1 MGHHPR
7 SLTDWTVRSRHSSSL
22 YAAVALSCLAPLFL
36 LADASAPATASSKAP
51 RVGGDWIRFG
61 YDAARHGAGP
71 TNTSLTARDVGRLVR
86 RHVVLDGAVDS
97 SPIYLR
103 NALVKG
109 HRHDVFIAT
118 TSSGTVSA
126 VDADSG
132 RVLWRFVPAGHS
144 SWVNSYQI
152 TTSSPAGDPSRA
164 FVYSAAPNGFIYK
177 IRISTGAAVHAA
189 GWPVRVTRDAARE
202 KISSALNVNGNLLLA
217 TTSSFGDVGDYQGH
231 LIVIDRRSG
240 HVVRVWNAL
249 CSHVRTLLKPGSC
262 PWAGASIWA
271 RAGVVVQPGSHNLL
285 VATANGVWDGITA
298 WSNSVIILSPTAKR
312 VVGSWTPRDWA
323 DLATA
328 DLDLGSTAPALL
340 TRSLAVQGGKD
351 GKLRLLDLSRLEKKS
366 TRTLGGELETIPG
379 PGGGFYATP
388 AVWRTTKRTW
398 VFVTTDSALA
408 AYSLARN
415 RLVLRWRRAVPGL
428 TGTSPVVA
436 GGLLYMH
443 DVAGRT
449 LGIYQPTSGRIIA
462 RLPVSVPGH
471 WSSPIVTDGRIAL
484 GEGNANAQDG
494 TGALD
499 IWRVAQSS
507 VRSTVSSHSR
517 SRAD

>member
-1 MGHHPR
+1 
-7 SLTDWTVRSRHSSSL
+7 
-22 YAAVALSCLAPLFL
+22 
-36 LADASAPATASSKAP
+36 
-51 RVGGDWIRFG
+51 VGGDWIRFG

-71 TNTSLTARDVGRLVR
+71 PKTSLTARNVGRLVR

-118 TSSGTVSA
+118 TSYGTVSA

-132 RVLWRFVPAGHS
+132 RLLWRFVPAGYS
-144 SWVNSYQI
+144 SWVYSSQI
-152 TTSSPAGDPSRA
+152 TTSSPAGDPGRG

-177 IRISTGAAVHAA
+177 IRISTGAAVHSA
-189 GWPVRVTRDAARE
+189 GWPVRITRDSTRE
-202 KISSALNVNGNLLLA
+202 KISSALNVDGNLLLA
-217 TTSSFGDVGDYQGH
+217 TTSSFGDAGDYQGH
-231 LIVIDRRSG
+231 LVVIDRRSG
-240 HVVRVWNAL
+240 HVVHIWNAL
-249 CSHVRTLLKPGSC
+249 CSHVRTLLHPRSC

-271 RAGVVVQPGSHNLL
+271 RAGVVVQPGSHNL
-285 VATANGVWDGITA
+285 VIATANGVWDGITA

-323 DLATA
+323 NLATA

-340 TRSLAVQGGKD
+340 TKSLAVQGGKD
-351 GKLRLLDLSRLEKKS
+351 GKLRLLDLIRLEKKA
-366 TRTLGGELETIPG
+366 TTTLGGELETIPG

-398 VFVTTDSALA
+398 LFVTTESALA

-415 RLVLRWRRAVPGL
+415 RLVLRWRRAVPGPSL
-428 TGTSPVVA
+428 GTSPVVA

-449 LGIYQPTSGRIIA
+449 LGIYEPTSGRIIA
-462 RLPVSVPGH
+462 RLPVNVPGH

-494 TGALD
+494 IGALD
-499 IWRVAQSS
+499 IWRVAPQAG

-517 SRAD
+517 SRAH